1 MVPIRDNGAYISLR
15 AGQVERNR
23 EGNLG
28 FLGDQSFVSKSSD
41 GFNLQEKKK
50 NIYSFSLFLF
60 FFEGLISSFIS
71 ITLAPGNSLITK
83 MSAFQDDPPILH
95 PEGQML

>member
-50 NIYSFSLFLF
+50 KHL
-60 FFEGLISSFIS
+60 
-71 ITLAPGNSLITK
+71 
-83 MSAFQDDPPILH
+83 
-95 PEGQML
+95 

>member
-28 FLGDQSFVSKSSD
+28 FLGDQSFVSKSSE
-41 GFNLQEKKK
+41 GFNLQEKKI
-50 NIYSFSLFLF
+50 IYSFSLFLF
-60 FFEGLISSFIS
+60 FLK
-71 ITLAPGNSLITK
+71 A
-83 MSAFQDDPPILH
+83 
-95 PEGQML
+95 

>member
-28 FLGDQSFVSKSSD
+28 FLGDQSFVSKSSE
-41 GFNLQEKKK
+41 GFNLQEKK
-50 NIYSFSLFLF
+50 NHL
-60 FFEGLISSFIS
+60 
-71 ITLAPGNSLITK
+71 
-83 MSAFQDDPPILH
+83 
-95 PEGQML
+95 

>member
-1 MVPIRDNGAYISLR
+1 MTISK
-15 AGQVERNR
+15 
-23 EGNLG
+23 
-28 FLGDQSFVSKSSD
+28 FLFLKVLKGLIYK
-41 GFNLQEKKK
+41 EKHTHTHTHTV
-50 NIYSFSLFLF
+50 IASLFSFFFFF

-95 PEGQML
+95 PKGQML